1 MKMIIWVLLS
11 SACLCFSCNV
21 KTFEASSTEGSSA
34 DGGNHRSG
42 SLTPV
47 LTADDFQDYYNDY
60 SPSSAIYYWKAKDGQ
75 YMCFLTIGGGNT
87 PASFQSFKNLQT
99 NGACPVSIM
108 REIIEKKRRAE
119 NLGQVRNYLYETS
132 PSIDELEYLDLKCS
146 FVTHPSRD
154 RSVYSLLGIEESYE
168 AIYGSSQQVYF
179 NHDGLFESE
188 DNPAFR
194 VSPKHFTNLSHVYR
208 WAKESGE
215 IRYGFAP
222 ENDNQIC
229 GYVSL
234 YLIQSDFN
242 FSLSEMRRIIE
253 AYYSVT
259 DTAEDNLVVDVP
271 VVGGYYQYTK
281 EVVEPF
287 PDNISDDAAT
297 YSGLG
302 LEESYRRHFGV
313 K

>member
-1 MKMIIWVLLS
+1 
-11 SACLCFSCNV
+11 
-21 KTFEASSTEGSSA
+21 
-34 DGGNHRSG
+34 
-42 SLTPV
+42 
-47 LTADDFQDYYNDY
+47 
-60 SPSSAIYYWKAKDGQ
+60 
-75 YMCFLTIGGGNT
+75 MCFLTIGGGNT
-87 PASFQSFKNLQT
+87 PASFQSFKDLQA
-99 NGACPVSIM
+99 NKACPVSIM

-119 NLGQVRNYLYETS
+119 NLSEMRNYLYETS
-132 PSIDELEYLDLKCS
+132 SDIDELEYLDLKCS
-146 FVTHPSRD
+146 FGTHPSRD

-179 NHDGLFESE
+179 NHDGLFESD

-234 YLIQSDFN
+234 NLIQSDFN

-259 DTAEDNLVVDVP
+259 DTAKDNLVVDVP